1 MQKKGG
7 GGGGETT
14 FHRAVQKIVNLLP
27 KLVFYE
33 MPLNMHFHS
42 TCKFFY
48 LYKTSD
54 LYFTEM

>member
-1 MQKKGG
+1 MQKK
-7 GGGGETT
+7 GGGETT